1 MVHVDKGVPYTP
13 VARQMAASYRVEI
26 SNSKDNRDAKRG
38 LNEFREVTFHGA
50 IDRGANLQR
59 PLQGCR

>member
-26 SNSKDNRDAKRG
+26 SLIVKIT
-38 LNEFREVTFHGA
+38 VTRSAG
-50 IDRGANLQR
+50 
-59 PLQGCR
+59 